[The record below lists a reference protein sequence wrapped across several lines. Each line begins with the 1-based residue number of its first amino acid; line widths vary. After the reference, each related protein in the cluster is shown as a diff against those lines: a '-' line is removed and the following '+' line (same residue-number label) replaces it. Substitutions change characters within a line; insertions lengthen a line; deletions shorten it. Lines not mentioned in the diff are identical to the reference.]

1 MPHFRV
7 ELEFEDGSRTSRDI
21 STTDAFR
28 AADFAEA
35 HTPPFDVA
43 RRVVRTMEFAPPED
57 DGKIQIRT
65 IRGETR
71 ARIAETRVENRR
83 TLGGY

>member
-1 MPHFRV
+1 MPLFRV
-7 ELEFEDGSRTSRDI
+7 ELEFENGARTSRDI
-21 STTDAFR
+21 TTTDAFR

-43 RRVVRTMEFAPPED
+43 RRVVRTMELAPPEE
-57 DGKIQIRT
+57 DGKIEIRT
-65 IRGETR
+65 VRGETR
-71 ARIAETRVENRR
+71 ARIAETHAEVRR